1 MAIKLKAI
9 ETMQSIGMYQGS
21 YRYVLRTELYNQLTT
36 AKVLQTAS
44 TTSGIG
50 RGMLQ
55 AAWDA
60 IGEAIRTWA
69 TEGHS
74 VPIPGLG
81 TMRFGVS
88 AGSVATVDEVS
99 TKLIKSRKV
108 IFTPSVEIKNELK
121 NTSINITCYDRN
133 GNVVKQTTGGSS
145 SPIEDGNDEMVTI
158 TLEATPAE
166 GGSVQGAGDYKLNN
180 EVTIK
185 AVANSGYKFTK
196 WSDGNTNAERKFAAT
211 ESLFLTAQFA
221 QDSASG
227 DGDLGQSDNDDD
239 VSAF

>member
-1 MAIKLKAI
+1 MAIKLKAV
-9 ETMQSIGMYQGS
+9 ETLQSIGMYQGE

-36 AKVLQTAS
+36 SKVLQTAS
-44 TTSGIG
+44 ASSGIN

-88 AGSVATVDEVS
+88 AQSVASAEEVG

-108 IFTPSVEIKNELK
+108 VFTPSVEIKNELK
-121 NTSINITCYDRN
+121 NTAINITCYDRN
-133 GNVVKQTTGGSS
+133 GNVVKQTSS
-145 SPIEDGNDEMVTI
+145 SSSNVDDSEGDNVQKGVINLT
-158 TLEATPAE
+158 ANPAN
-166 GGSVQGAGDYKLNN
+166 GGTVQGSGTYDKGT
-180 EVTIK
+180 EITIK
-185 AVANSGYKFTK
+185 AVAGAGYAFTR
-196 WSDGNTNAERKFAAT
+196 WSDGNTDAQRTITVEGN
-211 ESLFLTAQFA
+211 LDLTAQFTKDGGEMGDNVGGEG
-221 QDSASG
+221 DSA
-227 DGDLGQSDNDDD
+227 
-239 VSAF
+239 F